1 MSRTREPFDLG
12 AALETAEE
20 RGLVSGSGLG
30 TTSLS
35 WKSDGVSGAV
45 ASNSPLFPG
54 TARVLLMPWRTG
66 LALGLF
72 LGNDKDGGTAVAVGI
87 AAVEAA
93 ACITADQGTPAEVAR
108 LAFARAHNFISSVV
122 SGVSTVEHGW
132 NLQSVAGPRLSLAGI
147 ATAMMLC
154 LVEGESATVAHLG
167 DPAAVLVTPRG
178 VRAIATPHTLI
189 HDEGYLAAVRGDPD
203 AAVPMPE
210 RIALRAVGLG
220 QESRPEVAQYRLEAD
235 SLLMLGD
242 GNLEE
247 RAGGVS
253 SREPTSVCHWMLSTG
268 SLAAAAVQ
276 LNGR

>member
-1 MSRTREPFDLG
+1 MSPTRGPFDLG
-12 AALETAEE
+12 AALEAAER

-35 WKSDGVSGAV
+35 RKSDGVSTAI
-45 ASNSPLFPG
+45 ASSSPLFPG

-93 ACITADQGTPAEVAR
+93 AAITANQGTPGEIAR
-108 LAFARAHNFISSVV
+108 LAFARAHNLISSVA

-132 NLQSVAGPRLSLAGI
+132 NLQSVAGPRRSLAGI

-154 LVEGESATVAHLG
+154 LVEGESATIAHLG
-167 DPAAVLVTPRG
+167 DPAAVLVTPGG
-178 VRAIATPHTLI
+178 VRTIATPHTLI

-220 QESRPEVAQYRLEAD
+220 QESVPEVVQCGLEPD
-235 SLLMLGD
+235 FLLMLGD

-253 SREPTSVCHWMLSTG
+253 SREPASACHWMLSTG
-268 SLAAAAVQ
+268 SLAAAAIQ
-276 LNGR
+276 LTRR